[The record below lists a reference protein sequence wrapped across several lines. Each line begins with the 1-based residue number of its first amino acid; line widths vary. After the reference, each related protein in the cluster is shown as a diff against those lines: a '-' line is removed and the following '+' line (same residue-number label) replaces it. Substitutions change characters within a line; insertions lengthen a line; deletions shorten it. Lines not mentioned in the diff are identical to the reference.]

1 MALSREEAEQIL
13 SLAQQMYE
21 KMDQRDE
28 EAKKLGAA
36 FQETKNTLNTINDR
50 ITEIETKD
58 RKPWS
63 GTRVATNG
71 KSQDDIDPAML
82 ERKSLFINYVRKGW
96 FGMDKTQHEK
106 MQELLTQAPEGMQAK
121 MTELRREMKAFSIT
135 DDTLGGYFVVPQ
147 IITDEII
154 KNAVLY
160 SPVRELANVVQT
172 SNNSVRLPVRT
183 GSLSAGWVSET
194 GTRAESLGQAYG
206 MKEIP
211 THEMYALLIFSRQLL
226 EDAFFNLDNELN
238 IDAAEQFGVVEGSA
252 FVNGDGNGKP
262 FGFVTDTNIAQ
273 VLNGGATASY
283 DGLVKLLHSLKRPY
297 RQSRNLRF
305 AMNVNAIRDY
315 RLLKDTQQRPLWEPS
330 VPNGNPANILG
341 VPYVEVPDMVDIAAS
356 SLSVACGDFSRGYR
370 FVDRVTVVAQRL
382 DELYAIS
389 GQVGLL
395 LHKRVGGQVVLPEA
409 IKLLKFA

>member
-1 MALSREEAEQIL
+1 M
-13 SLAQQMYE
+13 
-21 KMDQRDE
+21 
-28 EAKKLGAA
+28 
-36 FQETKNTLNTINDR
+36 
-50 ITEIETKD
+50 
-58 RKPWS
+58 
-63 GTRVATNG
+63 
-71 KSQDDIDPAML
+71 
-82 ERKSLFINYVRKGW
+82 
-96 FGMDKTQHEK
+96 
-106 MQELLTQAPEGMQAK
+106 
-121 MTELRREMKAFSIT
+121 
-135 DDTLGGYFVVPQ
+135 
-147 IITDEII
+147 
-154 KNAVLY
+154 
-160 SPVRELANVVQT
+160 QT

-183 GSLSAGWVSET
+183 GTLAAGWVSET

-206 MKEIP
+206 MAEIP

-226 EDAFFNLDNELN
+226 DDAFFNLDNELN
-238 IDAAEQFGVVEGSA
+238 TDAAEQFGVVEGAA

-262 FGFVTDTNIAQ
+262 FGFLSNTAITQ

-283 DGLVKLLHSLKRPY
+283 DGLVKVLHSLKRPY

-305 AMNVNAIRDY
+305 AMNVNAIRDI
-315 RLLKDTQQRPLWEPS
+315 RLLKDSQNRPLWEPG

-341 VPYVEVPDMVDIAAS
+341 VPYVEVPDMPDIAAN

-409 IKLLKFA
+409 IKVLKFA